1 MKNSGYE
8 EGRQRREKPK
18 QSGEKIKRKSKI
30 KDGLPS
36 RRTERERE
44 VEKDKRKKEKNERKE
59 ER

>member
-36 RRTERERE
+36 RRTEKERE
-44 VEKDKRKKEKNERKE
+44 VEKEKRKKEKK
-59 ER
+59 